1 MAELNVGT
9 VVADLELR
17 DKQFQAAC
25 GAATAALGSVE
36 RAGEAAGA
44 SIGPAM
50 APAATALA
58 HTAEE
63 AQRASTAL
71 MAMSATPVER
81 VAMAAA
87 AAQGEIA
94 RLEAISGDAAAAERA
109 RAAVAE
115 RASTQIAALRARE
128 AAAAQAAADAVTMG
142 AAREAA
148 ALAEVAKEEQ
158 RVAAEAAQANAA
170 LKAMSAT
177 PMQAIATAANE
188 AAAEIARLEAV
199 SGNTAA
205 AEAARGALAQRTAAA
220 MGAVGKKTAEAGKA
234 TANWGNLATQSFYQ
248 VSDAASQLS
257 AGTPF
262 TTVLI
267 QQGGQLLPVLASV
280 SSALLGL
287 LPILAPI
294 GGALGLVAL
303 GYYNVSKEAAKADAA
318 VEQSRKTLLMWQEAV
333 KPLIAAQDELKLK
346 LKLATGEITK
356 ADYAAMKAAESYREA
371 GKATLDAAQKKIAET
386 AALRDAYAAQVYANA
401 GSRDAAELTLIQSK
415 EYGKLT
421 ARLKAAE
428 DAYRVQSDAIEEAA
442 STAAMLAE
450 YEVLEAEAASKAT
463 SARKSH
469 SKALKDSAAAAKE
482 AAAALRA
489 FVALYEQ
496 AADAVYARKEVPGAD
511 LFARAQ
517 KMIEEVVPPK
527 ALSAMERFDLLA
539 ADIAAQFSRGLIN
552 ADQFAQL
559 ESMLS
564 SGKAAKFGIDI
575 GAAMAEQAALLR
587 EQQAEAARVIQDFVS
602 SLGSKL
608 AGSMGKLG
616 SMITSVVQGAQTGG
630 IWGALVAGLVE
641 LLGSSLKLER
651 AVAHVDEWFSRAAE
665 AFGPLI
671 DVVHLLVANVLEALI
686 PVFQGLTPIMQA
698 LADVIT
704 PLAPLFVLLGSML
717 QILQPILEFV
727 AATLQP
733 FAMVMDVVGRGLFEI
748 VKVLQLGVG
757 YVVYGISKAYNWIVS
772 QLQKL
777 LDALGVEFDIPKIKT
792 GDMLDSLQALA
803 GETYESAMAQAEQN
817 AAITESTEGFEKLNE
832 SLSNVPSGFK
842 VAQKAFE
849 AAAAAI
855 YVGGVGKGGG
865 YVTPADGL
873 GYGSRQTVSF
883 GGGAQTYIPG
893 ADRGGSGV
901 TIYIDRL
908 EVRADDAD
916 SLVQQLADIAGRKL
930 FARTGST
937 VGSGLPFAS
946 MQVP

>member
-1 MAELNVGT
+1 LAELNVGT

-17 DKQFQAAC
+17 DKQFLAA
-25 GAATAALGSVE
+25 AQSATAALASVE

-44 SIGPAM
+44 SIAPAM

-63 AQRASTAL
+63 AQRASAAL
-71 MAMSATPVER
+71 MAMSATPLQR
-81 VAMAAA
+81 VAAA
-87 AAQGEIA
+87 ANEAANEIA
-94 RLEAISGDAAAAERA
+94 RLESI
-109 RAAVAE
+109 
-115 RASTQIAALRARE
+115 
-128 AAAAQAAADAVTMG
+128 
-142 AAREAA
+142 
-148 ALAEVAKEEQ
+148 
-158 RVAAEAAQANAA
+158 
-170 LKAMSAT
+170 
-177 PMQAIATAANE
+177 
-188 AAAEIARLEAV
+188 

-220 MGAVGKKTAEAGKA
+220 MGQVNKKTAEAGKA
-234 TANWGNLATQSFYQ
+234 AQNYGNVATQVFYQ

-267 QQGGQLLPVLASV
+267 QQGGQLLPVLASI
-280 SSALLGL
+280 SSALLGF

-294 GGALGLVAL
+294 AAAVGALGLAYAYL
-303 GYYNVSKEAAKADAA
+303 ARDAEKADAA
-318 VEQSRKTLLMWQEAV
+318 IEQNRKTLEKWQQAA
-333 KPLIAAQDELKLK
+333 KSTQGAQDELRKQIA
-346 LKLATGEITK
+346 LATGEITRS
-356 ADYAAMKAAESYREA
+356 DYASQKAADAYRSSQQA
-371 GKATLDAAQKKIAET
+371 ILDAAQADVERAK
-386 AALRDAYAAQVYANA
+386 AARDAYAAQVIANA
-401 GSRDAAELTLIQSK
+401 GSRDAAELTLIQSR
-415 EYGKLT
+415 EYGRLT
-421 ARLKAAE
+421 GRLKDAE
-428 DAYRVQSDAIEEAA
+428 GAYRTHASVIEEAA
-442 STAAMLAE
+442 TVAGMLAE
-450 YEVLEAEAASKAT
+450 KEILESEAGKKAT
-463 SARKSH
+463 ASTKAH
-469 SKALKDSAAAAKE
+469 SKALKDAASAARE
-482 AAAALRA
+482 AAADLRA

-496 AADAVYARKEVPGAD
+496 AADAVYARQEVPGAD

-552 ADQFAQL
+552 GDQFAQL

-575 GAAMAEQAALLR
+575 GAAMAEQSALLR
-587 EQQAEAARVIQDFVS
+587 EQQAAAAEAIRGFVAD
-602 SLGSKL
+602 LGSKL

-671 DVVHLLVANVLEALI
+671 DAVHLLVANVLEALI

-704 PLAPLFVLLGSML
+704 PLAPLFVLVGSML

-777 LDALGVEFDIPKIKT
+777 LDALGIEFDIPKIKT

-803 GETYESAMAQAEQN
+803 GETYESAMATAEQN

-855 YVGGVGKGGG
+855 YVGGVGRGGG
-865 YVTPADGL
+865 YVTPAEGM

-883 GGGAQTYIPG
+883 SGGSQTYIPG
-893 ADRGGSGV
+893 ADRGGGGV

-908 EVRADDAD
+908 DVRADDAD
-916 SLVQQLADIAGRKL
+916 SLVQQLSDIAGRKL

-937 VGSGLPFAS
+937 VGSGLPYAS